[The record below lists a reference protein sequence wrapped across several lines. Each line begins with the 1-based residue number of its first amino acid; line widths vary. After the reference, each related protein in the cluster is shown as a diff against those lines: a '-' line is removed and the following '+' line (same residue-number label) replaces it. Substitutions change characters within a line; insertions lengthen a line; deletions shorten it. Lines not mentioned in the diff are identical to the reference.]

1 MKNKHILKLFIFDY
15 ALLFIIMFV
24 VQSLFFSI
32 LLFLKGIWIKEALYF
47 SFLTAFVL
55 FLYVMFRLY
64 RSGQL
69 YGKLLQKHSNLN
81 DYMIHDPRSYMEKQ
95 FNALIDHLIEEQ
107 AHQSVKYKEDKQ
119 LQKVLVYRFVHQ
131 MKTPVSVLKLM
142 LENHENDML
151 AQPINQNL
159 DKIQYNLN
167 QMLSMYQLDDFKNDF
182 VSEKVYLQ
190 DICKTCIN
198 NLKDYFITAQVYPR
212 LEISDDT
219 YVYSDSKWLKLVLH
233 QLLTNA
239 IKYSYKGQSVIIQV
253 HRDANGVTLSVIDE
267 GMGIHEA
274 ELKRI
279 FDIFYVGSNGRNNA
293 DSSGIGL
300 YIARTVID
308 NLGHTITIES
318 QLNQGTQA
326 HVHF

>member
-1 MKNKHILKLFIFDY
+1 
-15 ALLFIIMFV
+15 
-24 VQSLFFSI
+24 
-32 LLFLKGIWIKEALYF
+32 
-47 SFLTAFVL
+47 
-55 FLYVMFRLY
+55 
-64 RSGQL
+64 
-69 YGKLLQKHSNLN
+69 
-81 DYMIHDPRSYMEKQ
+81 MIHDPRSYMEKQ

-107 AHQSVKYKEDKQ
+107 ARQSVIYKEDKQ

-167 QMLSMYQLDDFKNDF
+167 QMLSIYQLDDFKNDF

-190 DICKTCIN
+190 ALCKTCIN

-212 LEISDDT
+212 LEIPDDT

-239 IKYSYKGQSVIIQV
+239 IKYSYKGQSVTIQV
-253 HRDANGVTLSVIDE
+253 RRDTNGVTLSVIDE

-318 QLNQGTQA
+318 QLDQGTQA
-326 HVHF
+326 HLHF